1 MKKLNFELIRK
12 IDYILV
18 FVAAMV
24 AIVSFLVFLITLI
37 IDNFNRNRYEIDE
50 MPVVES
56 SEEKIEQYIHFEEKI
71 DDVFIFSV
79 KSSGIR
85 ADEIIGSGDN
95 MKQSSSFSNSAG
107 RYYSGDGIVNLLFV
121 KDENNEKKL
130 FDSNVF
136 IYKYIL
142 KNTNEYTT
150 TCRNVYAV
158 VTKDT
163 NNDKTLSSSDN
174 ISLFI
179 SEYDGSQ
186 LTEISKSITSFR
198 IVDKNQFLYTEYDG
212 KKLSYYS
219 FDAEKKEKK
228 LIKTVEQ
235 EIDEKWIF
243 M

>member
-1 MKKLNFELIRK
+1 MKKINFELIRK

-24 AIVSFLVFLITLI
+24 AIVSLIITLIAFI

-56 SEEKIEQYIHFEEKI
+56 PETEIKQYIDFEEKI

-95 MKQSSSFSNSAG
+95 MKESSSFSNSAG

-121 KDENNEKKL
+121 KGENNEKKL

-163 NNDKTLSSSDN
+163 DNDKILSSRDN
-174 ISLFI
+174 IFAF
-179 SEYDGSQ
+179 Y
-186 LTEISKSITSFR
+186 FR
-198 IVDKNQFLYTEYDG
+198 IRRQPTH
-212 KKLSYYS
+212 
-219 FDAEKKEKK
+219 
-228 LIKTVEQ
+228 
-235 EIDEKWIF
+235 
-243 M
+243 

>member
-18 FVAAMV
+18 FVAAV
-24 AIVSFLVFLITLI
+24 TAIISFIVFLIILI

-56 SEEKIEQYIHFEEKI
+56 PETEIKQYIDFVEKI

-142 KNTNEYTT
+142 KNTDEYRT
-150 TCRNVYAV
+150 TCCNVYAV

-163 NNDKTLSSSDN
+163 NNDKTLSSRDN

-219 FDAEKKEKK
+219 FDAVKKEKK

>member
-18 FVAAMV
+18 FVV
-24 AIVSFLVFLITLI
+24 AVTAIISFIVFLIILI

-56 SEEKIEQYIHFEEKI
+56 PETEIKQYIDFEEKI

-85 ADEIIGSGDN
+85 ADEIIGSSDN

-107 RYYSGDGIVNLLFV
+107 RYSSGDGIVNLLFV
-121 KDENNEKKL
+121 KDENHEKKL

-142 KNTNEYTT
+142 KNTNEYET

-163 NNDKTLSSSDN
+163 NNDKTLRS
-174 ISLFI
+174 

>member
-18 FVAAMV
+18 FVAAAT

-37 IDNFNRNRYEIDE
+37 IDNINRGSYQVEE

-79 KSSGIR
+79 RSSGIR
-85 ADEIIGSGDN
+85 VDDMIGSNDFAG
-95 MKQSSSFSNSAG
+95 KASSFSNSVG
-107 RYYSGDGIVNLLFV
+107 RYSNGDGIVNLLFV
-121 KDENNEKKL
+121 KEENNERRL
-130 FDSNVF
+130 FDSEVF
-136 IYKYIL
+136 LYKYLL
-142 KNTNEYTT
+142 KNDYEYQTMS
-150 TCRNVYAV
+150 CNVYAV

-163 NNDKTLSSSDN
+163 NQDKTLSSQDN
-174 ISLFI
+174 ISLYI
-179 SEYDGSQ
+179 SEYDGCG
-186 LTEISKSITSFR
+186 LTKLSESIFTFS
-198 IVDKNQFLYTEYDG
+198 IIDKNQFLFTEYDG

-235 EIDEKWIF
+235 KIEEKRIY